1 MLFLAL
7 GLPLEVFLR
16 DGTSSHGF
24 LGTESL
30 VYRLAYSGDI
40 AAGQLA
46 VFQGASEA
54 PISESIRVE
63 RATRKNS
70 RLAAARRVA
79 LKMGRRLRCSSVTYR
94 FRYSPSYCQSG
105 SDRLAGGPF

>member
-1 MLFLAL
+1 MDLGTGLLPLFGFLEFALMLFLAL

-40 AAGQLA
+40 AAGQLT
-46 VFQGASEA
+46 VFQG
-54 PISESIRVE
+54 
-63 RATRKNS
+63 
-70 RLAAARRVA
+70 
-79 LKMGRRLRCSSVTYR
+79 
-94 FRYSPSYCQSG
+94 
-105 SDRLAGGPF
+105 GPF